1 MLILMFPFIFI
12 KNTREIK
19 LYLYLICRFI
29 TDPCLVDI
37 QYQYPVSCQNRRGE
51 VDNSVLTGSLAFS
64 LFCFFLNEDFIFYS

>member
-12 KNTREIK
+12 KNTREFK

-37 QYQYPVSCQNRRGE
+37 QDGPVSCQNRRGE
-51 VDNSVLTGSLAFS
+51 VDDSVLTGSLAFS
-64 LFCFFLNEDFIFYS
+64 LFIYLFFK